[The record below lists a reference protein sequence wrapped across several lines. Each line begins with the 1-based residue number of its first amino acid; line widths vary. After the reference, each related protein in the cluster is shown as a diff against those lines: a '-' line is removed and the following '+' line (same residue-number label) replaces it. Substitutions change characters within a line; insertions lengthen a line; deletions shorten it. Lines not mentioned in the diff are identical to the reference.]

1 MLLVSQE
8 KDGIINL
15 DNILVIRLST
25 DLETNKKTIIYVDC
39 IGDEHFGVGKYDT
52 EARAKEV
59 LQEIVKE
66 YSSYLELKGGAA
78 LVQGDMDIQPNIFN
92 IPEIYEMP
100 EK

>member
-8 KDGIINL
+8 EDGIINF

-92 IPEIYEMP
+92 IPKIYEMP

>member
-66 YSSYLELKGGAA
+66 YSSY
-78 LVQGDMDIQPNIFN
+78 F
-92 IPEIYEMP
+92 
-100 EK
+100 